1 MAIYIR
7 RRESVVALGGAAM
20 WPFVAR
26 AQQGVCTLAIAPL
39 CFGLITVPANA
50 QGYPEKPIK
59 IVVAAAPGGPTD
71 VPARLAAQILS
82 PKLGQPVVV
91 ENRAGAGGAIG
102 AREVATAAPD
112 GYTLL
117 MGNTS
122 TLAVIPAVST
132 TAGYDPIKNFMPIVR
147 ITEGFQI
154 LVVHPSS
161 PWRSVKQVIDDTNMK
176 PGMINYAHTGAGGLP
191 HLAGELFML
200 RSGAKMTG
208 VSYRS
213 GGESV
218 TAVLSQAVHL
228 TFENVAILVPQ
239 IREGKLRALAA
250 QNASRSKLLPDLPTM
265 AEVGVPNAEANTFF
279 GLVAPVGTP
288 ASIISKLNQA
298 LNEGMQ
304 SSEIQQLIANVGSES
319 KPNSPQEFATY
330 IATQHRKWVEVG
342 KAAGVKLN

>member
-1 MAIYIR
+1 MVFER
-7 RRESVVALGGAAM
+7 M
-20 WPFVAR
+20 
-26 AQQGVCTLAIAPL
+26 CTLAIAPV
-39 CFGLITVPANA
+39 CFGLVTSLPAQA

-59 IVVAAAPGGPTD
+59 IVVAAAPGGPND
-71 VPARLAAQILS
+71 VPARLAAQILT

-102 AREVATAAPD
+102 AREVARAAPD

-122 TLAVIPAVST
+122 TLAAITAVST
-132 TAGYDPIKNFMPIVR
+132 SAGYDPVKNFTPIIK

-161 PWRSVKQVIDDTNMK
+161 PWKSVKQLVDETKMN

-200 RSGAKMTG
+200 RSGAKMTS

-218 TAVLSQAVHL
+218 TAVLSQTVHL
-228 TFENVAILVPQ
+228 TFENVATLVSQ
-239 IREGKLRALAA
+239 IREGRLRALAA
-250 QNASRSKLLPDLPTM
+250 QNATRTKLLPDLPTM
-265 AEVGVPNAEANTFF
+265 AEVGVADAEANTFF
-279 GLVAPVGTP
+279 GLVAPAGTP
-288 ASIISKLNQA
+288 ASVVSRLNEA
-298 LNEGMQ
+298 LNEGLQ
-304 SSEIQQLIANVGSES
+304 SSEVQRLIANVGSEAR
-319 KPNSPQEFATY
+319 PNTPQEFAAY
-330 IATQHRKWVEVG
+330 IAIQHRKWVEVG
-342 KAAGVKLN
+342 KAAGVKLD

>member
-1 MAIYIR
+1 MNR
-7 RRESVVALGGAAM
+7 QQLLMRLLLCLGLVAGAPAH
-20 WPFVAR
+20 
-26 AQQGVCTLAIAPL
+26 AQS
-39 CFGLITVPANA
+39 
-50 QGYPEKPIK
+50 YPDKPIK
-59 IVVAAAPGGPTD
+59 IIVAAAPGGPTD
-71 VPARLAAQILS
+71 VPARLAAQILT

-102 AREVATAAPD
+102 AREVAKAAPD

-132 TAGYDPIKNFMPIVR
+132 GAGYDPVKNFASIVKM
-147 ITEGFQI
+147 TEGFQI

-161 PWRSVKQVIDDTNMK
+161 PWTSVKQLVGDTKAN
-176 PGMINYAHTGAGGLP
+176 PGKINYAHTGAGGLP

-218 TAVLSQAVHL
+218 TAVLSRTVNL
-228 TFENVAILVPQ
+228 TFENIAILVSQ
-239 IREGKLRALAA
+239 VREGKLRALAA
-250 QNASRSKLLPDLPTM
+250 QNSTRTKLLPDLPTM

-279 GLVAPVGTP
+279 GLVAPAGTS
-288 ASIISKLNQA
+288 AKIIKTLNEA
-298 LNEGMQ
+298 LNEGMKAP
-304 SSEIQQLIANVGSES
+304 EIQNLITNVGSEWR
-319 KPNSPQEFATY
+319 PNAPEEFAAY
-330 IATQHRKWVEVG
+330 IAVQHQKWVEVG
-342 KAAGVKLN
+342 KAAGVKID

>member
-1 MAIYIR
+1 MVFER
-7 RRESVVALGGAAM
+7 M
-20 WPFVAR
+20 
-26 AQQGVCTLAIAPL
+26 CTLAIAPV
-39 CFGLITVPANA
+39 CFGLVTSLPAQA

-59 IVVAAAPGGPTD
+59 IVVAAAPGGPND
-71 VPARLAAQILS
+71 VPARLAAQILT

-102 AREVATAAPD
+102 AREVARAAPD

-122 TLAVIPAVST
+122 TLAAITAVST
-132 TAGYDPIKNFMPIVR
+132 SAGYDPVKNFTPIIK

-161 PWRSVKQVIDDTNMK
+161 PWKSVKQLVDETKMN

-200 RSGAKMTG
+200 RSGAKMTS

-218 TAVLSQAVHL
+218 TAVLSQTVHL
-228 TFENVAILVPQ
+228 TFENVATLVSQ
-239 IREGKLRALAA
+239 IREGRLRALAA
-250 QNASRSKLLPDLPTM
+250 QNATRTKLLPDLPTM
-265 AEVGVPNAEANTFF
+265 AEVGVADAEANTFF
-279 GLVAPVGTP
+279 GLVAPAGTP
-288 ASIISKLNQA
+288 ASVVSRLNEA
-298 LNEGMQ
+298 LNEGLQ
-304 SSEIQQLIANVGSES
+304 SSEVQRLIANVGSEAR
-319 KPNSPQEFATY
+319 PNSPQEFAAY
-330 IATQHRKWVEVG
+330 IAIQHRKWVEVG
-342 KAAGVKLN
+342 KAAGVKLD